1 MHYFAYY
8 DKDTCDTAQVARE
21 ITHSNLITIIY
32 NYVVEWMYIAF
43 QTNVFVLA
51 IWWLKCVWCSKIPG
65 NLNHAAK
72 TSYLLCSQAFSIKHH
87 QTNAFQAKPANFYP
101 LDGHDSIKAL
111 PIFHSNYESHRKT
124 SIWLCPCEHLKNVS
138 YMVLYDLRCS
148 FLSAGNSRFQNV
160 TNFPLLP
167 LDSFDVCR
175 SSSQLTGLFA
185 QWSGHFAIRIQDQ
198 EGVWTTGSI

>member
-1 MHYFAYY
+1 
-8 DKDTCDTAQVARE
+8 
-21 ITHSNLITIIY
+21 
-32 NYVVEWMYIAF
+32 MYIAF

-111 PIFHSNYESHRKT
+111 PIFHSNYESHRKLRSDYVHV
-124 SIWLCPCEHLKNVS
+124 SI
-138 YMVLYDLRCS
+138 
-148 FLSAGNSRFQNV
+148 
-160 TNFPLLP
+160 
-167 LDSFDVCR
+167 
-175 SSSQLTGLFA
+175 
-185 QWSGHFAIRIQDQ
+185 
-198 EGVWTTGSI
+198 